1 MELKTKTGNLVENL
15 EKCLNDDIHELQ
27 DCRISKHTV
36 NHSVYIIN
44 PLCSEQNFII
54 HFSWFFWKIYLNFKN
69 SKMCLHQ
76 VKLSVLNK
84 WTPYVSARHRR
95 WAWHSSK
102 LPINLKVLQL
112 LYGSPVDF
120 DSENW
125 HGTQR
130 DVWIS
135 KGDDDKWI
143 SSILWKI
150 ERKSGLRRPIHCKV

>member
-1 MELKTKTGNLVENL
+1 MELESETY
-15 EKCLNDDIHELQ
+15 EKYLNDDIHELP

-102 LPINLKVLQL
+102 LPTNFKVLQL
-112 LYGSPVDF
+112 LYGSPAVF
-120 DSENW
+120 DSEKLARNSAGCVNIEGRRW
-125 HGTQR
+125 QMNFLDFVENR
-130 DVWIS
+130 R
-135 KGDDDKWI
+135 
-143 SSILWKI
+143 KI
-150 ERKSGLRRPIHCKV
+150 